1 MQTSD
6 KVPVCVNVLT
16 LQVERRMVY
25 ICQGC
30 GMLLLIHPRI
40 KSYTS
45 MIASHKK
52 SFFSKLEWKSI
63 IYMYRY
69 MHFIESIL
77 LTLYIIGNQ
86 ICEWDEN
93 QQGMQATSLHA
104 CI

>member
-1 MQTSD
+1 MGREAKREKVKFLQTSD

-45 MIASHKK
+45 MIASHKN
-52 SFFSKLEWKSI
+52 FF
-63 IYMYRY
+63 
-69 MHFIESIL
+69 FF
-77 LTLYIIGNQ
+77 
-86 ICEWDEN
+86 
-93 QQGMQATSLHA
+93 
-104 CI
+104 